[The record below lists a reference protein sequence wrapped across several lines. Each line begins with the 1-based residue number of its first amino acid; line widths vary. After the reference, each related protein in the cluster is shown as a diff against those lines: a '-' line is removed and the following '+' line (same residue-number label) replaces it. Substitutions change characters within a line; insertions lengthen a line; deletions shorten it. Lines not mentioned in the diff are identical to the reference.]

1 MGRKRRE
8 EKVEAVAEPKTWF
21 VRLDLSTEDH
31 RLLRIAAAEENMS
44 MAAFARREM
53 AKLLKERAKRKGGRS

>member
-8 EKVEAVAEPKTWF
+8 KPMEAVAEPKTWF
-21 VRLDLSTEDH
+21 VRLDLSTEVH

-53 AKLLKERAKRKGGRS
+53 ERLLKERAKRKGGRS